1 MTMLDDQ
8 AENRRLHERLRLQSL
23 RRQVA
28 DAGRKLGARS
38 PERLW
43 RMVDPDQ
50 VDFDE
55 LTDTV
60 MNAEALVADLTRT
73 DSYLFSSLAE
83 EPSEVRQAVQPEA
96 ARSDGSRRRFDMNE
110 QLRAA
115 LPRPVKGVDLN
126 AELRQRTGRGGGPR
140 QT

>member
-1 MTMLDDQ
+1 MTMLEDQ

-23 RRQVA
+23 RRTMAV
-28 DAGRKLGARS
+28 AGRKLGARS

-43 RMVDPDQ
+43 RMVDLEQ

-73 DSYLFSSLAE
+73 DSYLFASLAE
-83 EPSEVRQAVQPEA
+83 EPPEVRQAVPSAPTRE
-96 ARSDGSRRRFDMNE
+96 SDMNAR
-110 QLRAA
+110 LRAA
-115 LPRPVKGVDLN
+115 LPRSIKGVDLN